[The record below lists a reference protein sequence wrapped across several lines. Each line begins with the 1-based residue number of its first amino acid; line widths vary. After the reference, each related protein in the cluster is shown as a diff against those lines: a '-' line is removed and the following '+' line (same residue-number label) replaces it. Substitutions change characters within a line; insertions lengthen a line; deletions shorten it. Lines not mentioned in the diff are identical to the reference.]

1 MRKKSY
7 DVTPEMVSK
16 LEDGLSFS
24 NFTEMSRYL
33 GVLDKHGNA
42 LGGNSKK
49 QFLAELNR
57 YVEYQMD
64 SGNKS
69 YTIVKVRPEDEVLPP
84 RPTGGNNKF
93 SLMIQN
99 MIAY

>member
-24 NFTEMSRYL
+24 NFTELSRYL

-57 YVEYQMD
+57 
-64 SGNKS
+64 
-69 YTIVKVRPEDEVLPP
+69 
-84 RPTGGNNKF
+84 
-93 SLMIQN
+93 
-99 MIAY
+99 